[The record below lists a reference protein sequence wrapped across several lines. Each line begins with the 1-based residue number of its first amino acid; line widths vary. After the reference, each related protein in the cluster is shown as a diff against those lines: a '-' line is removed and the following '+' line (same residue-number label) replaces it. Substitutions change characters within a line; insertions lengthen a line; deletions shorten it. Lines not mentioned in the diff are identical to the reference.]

1 MRITFLVNRDIAS
14 CIALNRLVPALLEHQ
29 LTIGLSASV
38 GRVGK
43 LLPGLKTLK
52 FFEQELF
59 NDLLFP
65 LIDGCHPAPSAELKT
80 FEALSHLA
88 GTEIQEFNAINA
100 GVDLKNFKELF
111 PDLVISIRYGV
122 ILKDAVI
129 GIPKYGVL
137 NLHSGLLPAYKGI
150 MATFRAMLNGDTQ
163 IGSTLHYVNDH
174 TIDTGPIVGS
184 TSFPVQK
191 DRSYLWHVL
200 QLYEAG
206 CEKLVEAVNTIAAGN
221 ELNCVPQSAAGNYY
235 SYPTEEELSNFAHK
249 GLSLVKSD
257 EILSIARQFLT
268 RY

>member
-1 MRITFLVNRDIAS
+1 MRITLLVNRDIAS

-43 LLPGLKTLK
+43 LLRGLKTLK

-65 LIDGCHPAPSAELKT
+65 LIDGCHPALSAELKT

-129 GIPKYGVL
+129 KIPKYGVL
-137 NLHSGLLPAYKGI
+137 NLHSGL
-150 MATFRAMLNGDTQ
+150 
-163 IGSTLHYVNDH
+163 
-174 TIDTGPIVGS
+174 
-184 TSFPVQK
+184 
-191 DRSYLWHVL
+191 
-200 QLYEAG
+200 
-206 CEKLVEAVNTIAAGN
+206 
-221 ELNCVPQSAAGNYY
+221 
-235 SYPTEEELSNFAHK
+235 
-249 GLSLVKSD
+249 
-257 EILSIARQFLT
+257 
-268 RY
+268 

>member
-1 MRITFLVNRDIAS
+1 MRITLLVNRDIAS

-100 GVDLKNFKELF
+100 
-111 PDLVISIRYGV
+111 
-122 ILKDAVI
+122 
-129 GIPKYGVL
+129 
-137 NLHSGLLPAYKGI
+137 
-150 MATFRAMLNGDTQ
+150 
-163 IGSTLHYVNDH
+163 
-174 TIDTGPIVGS
+174 
-184 TSFPVQK
+184 
-191 DRSYLWHVL
+191 
-200 QLYEAG
+200 
-206 CEKLVEAVNTIAAGN
+206 
-221 ELNCVPQSAAGNYY
+221 
-235 SYPTEEELSNFAHK
+235 
-249 GLSLVKSD
+249 
-257 EILSIARQFLT
+257 
-268 RY
+268 